1 MVGLSPTGSGSNQG
15 VFVKQVQPGGVA
27 HRFVCG
33 PTSRSLLKLTSQGLT
48 RPVLAVSRDGGL
60 QERDQILVING
71 VPLEAGVSQPQA
83 LALLQQP
90 GELVELVVARE
101 RPLRTVSV
109 SGRAPVLHTH

>member
-1 MVGLSPTGSGSNQG
+1 MFQWLTFP
-15 VFVKQVQPGGVA
+15 VA
-27 HRFVCG
+27 F
-33 PTSRSLLKLTSQGLT
+33 
-48 RPVLAVSRDGGL
+48 RDGGL

-101 RPLRTVSV
+101 RPLRTVS
-109 SGRAPVLHTH
+109 GRPSFSSFSFSFHL

>member
-1 MVGLSPTGSGSNQG
+1 MNDCMA
-15 VFVKQVQPGGVA
+15 F
-27 HRFVCG
+27 
-33 PTSRSLLKLTSQGLT
+33 
-48 RPVLAVSRDGGL
+48 RDGGL

-101 RPLRTVSV
+101 RPLKAPPLGAGGAIMTVS
-109 SGRAPVLHTH
+109 